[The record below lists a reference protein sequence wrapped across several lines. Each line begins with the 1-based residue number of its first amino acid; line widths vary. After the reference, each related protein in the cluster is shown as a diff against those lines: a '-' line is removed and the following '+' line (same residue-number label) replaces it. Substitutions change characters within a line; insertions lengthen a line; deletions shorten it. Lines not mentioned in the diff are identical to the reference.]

1 MLWIRRLRRS
11 VFVVALSLMSAGVLH
26 AQGPDPVASPM
37 AHDMAW
43 GRATFVL
50 TEALEIAPDV
60 ASRPLTVDVVG
71 WTGGATRRLW
81 FKVEGGA
88 ATVGQGMHAEAQVL
102 YGKMISPWWD
112 AQIGLRSDV
121 ESAAGTTQQRVGAVL
136 ALQGLAPG
144 WFEVEPSLSV
154 NSEGRVSLD
163 FAAAYDLYVAQRLVV
178 QPRFETSFGTR
189 DDVEFGIGRGVGS
202 TTMALRA
209 RYEIWREFAPYV
221 GVVWER
227 RFGRTAELVG
237 GPSGESRAVAGLRLW
252 W

>member
-1 MLWIRRLRRS
+1 MMRSNLLALAFALVSASAIR
-11 VFVVALSLMSAGVLH
+11 
-26 AQGPDPVASPM
+26 AQGPDPATSPM

-50 TEALEIAPDV
+50 AEALELAPDL
-60 ASRPLTVDVVG
+60 AARPLTFDVVG
-71 WTGGATRRLW
+71 WTGGASRRLW
-81 FKVEGGA
+81 FKAEGGV
-88 ATVGQGMHAEAQVL
+88 ATVGQGMHADAQLL
-102 YGKMISPWWD
+102 YGKMVSPWWD

-121 ESAAGTTQQRVGAVL
+121 ESSAGTTQQRVGAVL

-163 FAAAYDLYVAQRLVV
+163 FAAAYDLYISQRLVM
-178 QPRFETSFGTR
+178 QPRLETSIGTR
-189 DDVEFGIGRGVGS
+189 DDAEFGIGRGVGP

-227 RFGRTAELVG
+227 RFGRTAELAG
-237 GPSGESRAVAGLRLW
+237 GARGEAAFVTGLRLW